1 MLEQNRE
8 ELEKE
13 YEKLKSSVGYFSKA
27 ISIGSIILCPFFLWM
42 LLGMV
47 LVPRWDI
54 GEKIFIWIYIFS
66 YLFCIFNYFVY
77 AGISS
82 EIMGALKRNDLIGTQ
97 EKCKKLKKYKYVLGF
112 FVLIA
117 QPWII
122 LFLLSPFFLLISLLT
137 FGC

>member
-1 MLEQNRE
+1 
-8 ELEKE
+8 
-13 YEKLKSSVGYFSKA
+13 
-27 ISIGSIILCPFFLWM
+27 M

-122 LFLLSPFFLLISLLT
+122 LFLLSPFFLLISFLT